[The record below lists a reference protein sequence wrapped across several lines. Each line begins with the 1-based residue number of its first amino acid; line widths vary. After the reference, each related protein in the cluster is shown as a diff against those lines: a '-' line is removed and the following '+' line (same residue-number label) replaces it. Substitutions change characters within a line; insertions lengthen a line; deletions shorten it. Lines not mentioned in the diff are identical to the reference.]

1 MSVNGI
7 SDVTA
12 GYTPAQTASAQT
24 SQASQESRKAE
35 SKEAAVYERSK
46 DTSSSGSVK
55 KTYKKDTATIEQMKA
70 DAEQR
75 SQQLRSLVEKIMA
88 KQGQTF
94 NNATD
99 MYRLLR
105 EGKLTVDPETAAQAQ
120 KDIADDGYW
129 GVEQTSD
136 RLVSFAKAL
145 SGGDPS
151 KAEELMAAVKKGFKQ
166 ATKTWGD
173 ELPDLCKRT
182 LDATMEKM
190 EKWKN
195 GIEDTDTSKAEE

>member
-12 GYTPAQTASAQT
+12 GYTPAQTASAQS

-75 SQQLRSLVEKIMA
+75 SQQLRSLVEKMMA

-94 NNATD
+94 NNAAD

-195 GIEDTDTSKAEE
+195 GIEDTDTSKTEE

>member
-12 GYTPAQTASAQT
+12 GYTPAQTASAQS
-24 SQASQESRKAE
+24 SQTSQESRKAE
-35 SKEAAVYERSK
+35 SKEAAVYEKSK

-75 SQQLRSLVEKIMA
+75 SQQLRSLVEKMMT

-94 NNATD
+94 NNAAD

-195 GIEDTDTSKAEE
+195 GIEDTDTSKTEE